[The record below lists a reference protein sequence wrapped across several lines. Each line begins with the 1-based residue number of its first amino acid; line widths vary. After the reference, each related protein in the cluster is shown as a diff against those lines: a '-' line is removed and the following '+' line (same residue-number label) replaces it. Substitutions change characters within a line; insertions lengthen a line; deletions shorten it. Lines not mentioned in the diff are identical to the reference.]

1 MSIKETLI
9 ESLKKNE
16 KKPATNPNWQ
26 DSPSETKYLP
36 CKPTDTA
43 QISEALAALTRNRPA
58 KNKAGAPC

>member
-1 MSIKETLI
+1 MSIKENLI

-16 KKPATNPNWQ
+16 KKAVTNPNWQ

-43 QISEALAALTRNRPA
+43 
-58 KNKAGAPC
+58 